1 MSKLNPFP
9 VLPKIA
15 LYALGSRISQAR
27 RVREMTQ
34 TDLAR
39 AADLGLSTVVDLEAG
54 KPGVSLG
61 SLAKVMETL
70 GLLGQLDQVFDPH
83 KDPQFTEQA
92 IRKLPKRA

>member
-1 MSKLNPFP
+1 MPKLKPFP

-15 LYALGSRISQAR
+15 LSELGSRISQAR

-61 SLAKVMETL
+61 SLVKVMETL
-70 GLLGQLDQVFDPH
+70 GLLAQLDQVLDPH
-83 KDPQFTEQA
+83 KDSRFTEQA
-92 IRKLPKRA
+92 IRTLPRRA